1 MAFVD
6 LEPAAERMA
15 ALIRHTPDDTL
26 DAPTPCPDYALGDLL
41 DHVDGF
47 VQAFTA
53 AATKSTG
60 PASSQRP
67 GDASRLGDDWRTR
80 IPQHLKTLTEAWRDP
95 EARSGMTRAGGI
107 EMPGEVAAVV
117 ALEELV
123 IHGWDVARATGQDF
137 DCDNSTLE
145 VVRGFL
151 AQFAGPDQAELRGD
165 AYGAPV
171 DVAEAAPLLDRTVA
185 LSGRDPGWSPG

>member
-15 ALIRHTPDDTL
+15 ALIRHTPADAL

-47 VQAFTA
+47 AEAFTA

-60 PASSQRP
+60 PASSQRA
-67 GDASRLGDDWRTR
+67 GDASRLGEDWRTR
-80 IPQHLKTLTEAWRDP
+80 IPEHLKALTEAWRDP

-137 DCDNSTLE
+137 DGDDSTLE
-145 VVRGFL
+145 AVRGFL
-151 AQFAGPDQAELRGD
+151 AQFAGPDQAEQRGD
-165 AYGAPV
+165 AFGAPV
-171 DVAEAAPLLDRTVA
+171 DVPDAAPLLDRTVA

>member
-15 ALIRHTPDDTL
+15 ALIRHIPDDAL

-47 VQAFTA
+47 AQAFTA

-60 PASSQRP
+60 PASSQSP

-80 IPQHLKTLTEAWRDP
+80 IPEHLTTLTEAWRDP
-95 EARSGMTRAGGI
+95 DALSGMTRAGGI

-123 IHGWDVARATGQDF
+123 IHGWDVARATGQDL
-137 DCDNSTLE
+137 DCDDSTLE

-171 DVAEAAPLLDRTVA
+171 DVSEAAPLLDRTVA
-185 LSGRDPGWSPG
+185 LSGRDPRWSPG